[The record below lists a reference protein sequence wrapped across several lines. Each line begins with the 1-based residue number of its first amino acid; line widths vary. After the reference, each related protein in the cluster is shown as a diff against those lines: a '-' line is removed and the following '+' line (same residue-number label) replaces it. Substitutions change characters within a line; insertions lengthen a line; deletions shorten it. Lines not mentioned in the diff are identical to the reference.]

1 MNIKNIGLYTG
12 LVGAITA
19 IIGSLEILFVFT
31 GTDSWIPAD
40 LFGGFALIVIAAVY
54 LSGIGELLSMRE
66 EGLSF
71 ALTGMILTMVFGS
84 LYILMAGADWLMY
97 LLGEADE
104 FLIISEL
111 RPEILLL
118 VATLPLA
125 RYMIK
130 RKNAPTK

>member
-1 MNIKNIGLYTG
+1 MNLKNTGLYSALIG
-12 LVGAITA
+12 GITA
-19 IIGSLEILFVFT
+19 IIGALEVIFVFT

-40 LFGGFALIVIAAVY
+40 LFGGLALLVIAAVY
-54 LSGIGELLSMRE
+54 LSGIGELLSKRE

-71 ALTGMILTMVFGS
+71 ALTGTILTMVFGS
-84 LYILMAGADWLMY
+84 LYTLIMGTDYLMY

-125 RYMIK
+125 RYLIK
-130 RKNAPTK
+130 REE

>member
-1 MNIKNIGLYTG
+1 MNLKNIGLYSALIG
-12 LVGAITA
+12 GITA
-19 IIGSLEILFVFT
+19 IIGALEVIFVFT

-40 LFGGFALIVIAAVY
+40 LFGGLALLVIAAVY
-54 LSGIGELLSMRE
+54 LSGIGELLSKRE

-71 ALTGMILTMVFGS
+71 ALTGTILTMVFGS
-84 LYILMAGADWLMY
+84 LYTLIMGTDYLMY

-104 FLIISEL
+104 FLIITEL

-125 RYMIK
+125 RYLIK
-130 RKNAPTK
+130 REE

>member
-1 MNIKNIGLYTG
+1 MNLKNIGLYSALIG
-12 LVGAITA
+12 GITA
-19 IIGSLEILFVFT
+19 IIGALEVIFLLT

-40 LFGGFALIVIAAVY
+40 LFGGLALLVIAAVY
-54 LSGIGELLSMRE
+54 LSGIGELLSKRE

-71 ALTGMILTMVFGS
+71 ALTGTILTMVFGS
-84 LYILMAGADWLMY
+84 LYTLIMGTDYLMY

-104 FLIISEL
+104 FLIITEL

-125 RYMIK
+125 RYLIK
-130 RKNAPTK
+130 RED

>member
-1 MNIKNIGLYTG
+1 MNLKNIGLYSALIG
-12 LVGAITA
+12 GITA
-19 IIGSLEILFVFT
+19 IIGALEVIFVFT

-40 LFGGFALIVIAAVY
+40 LFGGLALLVIAAVY
-54 LSGIGELLSMRE
+54 LSGNGELISKQE

-71 ALTGMILTMVFGS
+71 ALTGTILTMVFGS
-84 LYILMAGADWLMY
+84 LYTLIMGTDYLMY

-104 FLIISEL
+104 FLIITEL

-125 RYMIK
+125 RYLIK
-130 RKNAPTK
+130 REE

>member
-1 MNIKNIGLYTG
+1 MNLKNIGLYSALIG
-12 LVGAITA
+12 GITA
-19 IIGSLEILFVFT
+19 IIGALEVIFVFT

-40 LFGGFALIVIAAVY
+40 LFGGLALLVIAAVY
-54 LSGIGELLSMRE
+54 LSGIGELLSKRE

-71 ALTGMILTMVFGS
+71 ALTGTILTMVFGS
-84 LYILMAGADWLMY
+84 LYTLIMGTDYLMY

-125 RYMIK
+125 RYLIK
-130 RKNAPTK
+130 RED

>member
-1 MNIKNIGLYTG
+1 MNLKNIGLYSALIG
-12 LVGAITA
+12 GITA
-19 IIGSLEILFVFT
+19 IIGALEVIFVFT

-40 LFGGFALIVIAAVY
+40 LFGGLALLVIAAVY
-54 LSGIGELLSMRE
+54 LSGIGELLSKRE

-71 ALTGMILTMVFGS
+71 ALTGTILTMVFGS
-84 LYILMAGADWLMY
+84 LYTLIMGTDYLMY

-125 RYMIK
+125 RYLIK
-130 RKNAPTK
+130 REE

>member
-1 MNIKNIGLYTG
+1 MNLKNTGIYSALIGG
-12 LVGAITA
+12 ITA
-19 IIGSLEILFVFT
+19 IIGALEVIFLLT

-40 LFGGFALIVIAAVY
+40 LFGGLALLVIAAVY
-54 LSGIGELLSMRE
+54 LSGIGELLSKRE

-71 ALTGMILTMVFGS
+71 ALTGTILTMVFGS
-84 LYILMAGADWLMY
+84 LYTLIMGTDYLMY

-125 RYMIK
+125 RYLIK
-130 RKNAPTK
+130 REE